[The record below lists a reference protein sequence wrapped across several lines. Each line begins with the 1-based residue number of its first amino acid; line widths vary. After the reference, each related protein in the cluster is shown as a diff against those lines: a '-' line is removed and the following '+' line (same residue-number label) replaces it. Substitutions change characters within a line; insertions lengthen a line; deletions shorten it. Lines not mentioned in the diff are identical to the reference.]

1 MAKFQIN
8 TKSRDYLRDKE
19 AFLKELKQFNE
30 SKNIPYKIP
39 VVNGVDIDLYLLY
52 SLVIQKGGLSK
63 VNQNDTWES
72 FLRQLRLPHP
82 CVNGSTLL
90 RRIYG
95 TYLEK
100 YERAKGPPGRDD
112 DNDMDDDPRRG
123 SRSGMPRI
131 SFGSGTYISASGE
144 QLRTGNRV
152 AGPSERLTL
161 SLLSPMPNEQDFAVN
176 VCTVL
181 AADHSNRLPLST
193 TPHILDFLL
202 AHAGV
207 YNHSSL
213 RDTIGRSYYEARGRY
228 PHEFWQLR
236 AGGGGAKEL
245 ADETKFMQPGLEQ
258 PELMVQALA
267 AHNTLT
273 DCLMQGDE
281 SEDLMDKI
289 LEDDILEDWVTEPS
303 EEDQL
308 FAPELSGGASCVY
321 TQRVLQI
328 ASIVR
333 SLSFHEEN
341 IQYLARNTTL
351 IRFLLLCA
359 NCWVGTLR
367 QSGLD
372 TLGNVSTE
380 LIIKDPATCLI
391 SRHVLSTIQSAL
403 VSPDRARVLAALELL
418 NKLAQNEANEDAL
431 LKALDPKVYS
441 DVCALLT
448 LRDIMALVSALECVY
463 ALTALGDR
471 ACEAAARAPGLLHT
485 LVSLVTVE
493 AQSYGPRACILM
505 RVVETV
511 SGPAALAAPQDER
524 PQPQPQELLDT
535 TNECL
540 SALRNL
546 DIDVSSWDVII
557 IYMISQKLDPQSRK
571 EWELYIGD
579 VSQELPK
586 LSQFND
592 FLEHRYRALEFI
604 DPKMNKKY
612 TRNNDIKALHVSNAI
627 SCGYC
632 SGDHKLYNCKK
643 FANED
648 VHSRRNFVQL
658 KRLCFNCLGLNHSV
672 YSCRQSTRCRICKR
686 KHHSLLHTTEPSKSD
701 EEIKAVKSVR
711 EVSSTSSQ
719 SETDNVISCHSNIFS
734 QVLLATA
741 MVKIKARKGNFILF
755 RSLLDQGSQ
764 ASFITE
770 AAVQMLGLRKI
781 PNRSIISGIGGE
793 EESKL
798 SSKAMVIVNI
808 QSRTN
813 PNFIITVK
821 AHVLSKLTAL
831 LPEKNVTVEMITTL
845 SSTELADPSFN
856 IPNKIDLLLGA
867 DVYGQILLEGIV
879 KGPPGTPI
887 AQNTQ
892 FGWILSGQPQQS
904 QPTKVVES
912 QASPS
917 ATPAPMTPLQQSHLQ
932 QRTAQENEHFA
943 LAWLRATYEP
953 LPGGDNSASDAAD
966 LHRAYAQCCAKLA
979 RKGVIAA
986 AHFPRL
992 VRTVFGGTV
1001 GPNTITN
1008 AAGETQHV
1016 YIGIRAK
1023 NLSNRTNPPV
1033 GPSSPILKAQL
1044 TNKPT
1049 VVETKPVVTQPQAQ
1063 APPPHPHLAQALE
1076 PGAGNNTSLIKHLLA
1091 HKVSP
1096 PHVQVAQRQQNQQRV
1111 GTAGTVVVQQN
1122 PTTNMEV
1129 DPEALIKCTTIIPG
1143 GVSNATG
1150 EKLIINANEEVV
1162 VPKEEPVQIQIDEQA
1177 QLTIKTAQNK
1187 MLADLLEK
1195 KSNPPVQVVQMGQ
1208 QINAPT
1214 IQITETGQIVQVKT
1228 ENNPLIQIAPENV
1241 PSAPFFQI
1249 KNEQGQLI
1257 QIKNDQGQIIQLK
1270 SDQLQGVIQLK
1281 SDQGQ
1286 MVHIK
1291 NDQVIQPSVIQSV
1304 KAEKDQI
1311 VETVVTDHSYTEPP
1325 SKKAKVEEKSES
1337 NAPKESVSKTAANL
1351 YAALAASALEDED
1364 DLLPPKQETVEV
1376 IPPSVLVAGASENSS
1391 VIIQEPILQV
1401 QQPTLQVQQSIQVQQ
1416 PTIQVQASSLQV
1428 QQPTL
1433 QVQQPM
1439 LQVQP
1444 MDVQNIIA
1452 SQAGQIILQE
1462 KPVTSQTTQ
1471 FVQQPMQIIATP
1483 STSQGLS
1490 YIAQNIP
1497 GNMMQKT
1504 IIIVQGPTGGGPLTL
1519 TVNNPAGLDEA
1530 TLNSL
1535 IAQATEAITQQQII
1549 QNSGVI
1555 QSTQRVIVSQPTL
1568 VSTSQPIAVVKTT
1581 ITQNAPQITPSQQ
1594 PIITTQPQPHKAQ
1607 IMNQP
1612 QTQQIVVTQKQPPAL
1627 ISTSSTNQIVTNQ
1640 IVTSNQQI
1648 IQGNQQLLQ
1657 GNQQIIAV
1665 SNNQQI
1671 IVNAPMK
1678 QGVHRIVQQ
1687 PQRSQVTTVPVTS
1700 ASMTMDSK
1708 PSAIQSAVKPAQ
1720 PVMRQVIT
1728 RQPVM
1733 MGNTKIGDKE
1743 VFVSQSVAEKPAT
1756 PKKIETPP
1764 PQPLPPG
1771 ADDTPWICHWR
1782 GCGKTFS
1789 NASEV
1794 FSHAARAHCPRGAG
1808 AEAACQ
1814 WADCDRVPRR
1824 TFALLNHLT
1833 DKHCTPHALKALYNS
1848 RRHMAA
1854 EAEASKPVSLGYPP
1868 NAALAAL
1875 NKHAADMFNPRELM
1889 HRADVSRTP
1898 DQMDENEGPV
1908 TKSIRLTAALI
1919 LRNIVIYSNTGRRIL
1934 RSYEAHLASIALSNV
1949 EASRTIAQVLYDM
1962 SNI

>member
-1 MAKFQIN
+1 MAKSQIN
-8 TKSRDYLRDKE
+8 TKSRNYSRDKE
-19 AFLKELKQFNE
+19 TFLKDLKQFNE

-39 VVNGVDIDLYLLY
+39 VVNGIDIDLYLLY
-52 SLVIQKGGLSK
+52 SLVQQRGGLSR

-82 CVNGSTLL
+82 CINGSTLL
-90 RRIYG
+90 RKIYG

-100 YERAKGPPGRDD
+100 YEKAKGPPRLDD
-112 DNDMDDDPRRG
+112 DNDMDEDLSRRG
-123 SRSGMPRI
+123 RGGGMPRI
-131 SFGSGTYISASGE
+131 TFGGGTYISASGE
-144 QLRTGNRV
+144 PLRTGNKV

-213 RDTIGRSYYEARGRY
+213 RDTIGRSYFEARGRY
-228 PHEFWQLR
+228 PHDFWQLR

-273 DCLMQGDE
+273 DCLMQGGEEDDSLE
-281 SEDLMDKI
+281 KVVEEDL
-289 LEDDILEDWVTEPS
+289 LEDWVTEPS

-333 SLSFHEEN
+333 SLSFHDEN
-341 IQYLARNTTL
+341 VQYLARNTTL

-391 SRHVLSTIQSAL
+391 SRHVISTIQSAL
-403 VSPDRARVLAALELL
+403 VSQDRARVLAALELL

-431 LKALDPKVYS
+431 LKALEAKVYS

-448 LRDIMALVSALECVY
+448 LRDIMVLVCTLECVY

-471 ACEAAARAPGLLHT
+471 ACEAVARVPGLLQT

-511 SGPAALAAPQDER
+511 SGPQ
-524 PQPQPQELLDT
+524 
-535 TNECL
+535 
-540 SALRNL
+540 
-546 DIDVSSWDVII
+546 
-557 IYMISQKLDPQSRK
+557 
-571 EWELYIGD
+571 
-579 VSQELPK
+579 
-586 LSQFND
+586 
-592 FLEHRYRALEFI
+592 
-604 DPKMNKKY
+604 
-612 TRNNDIKALHVSNAI
+612 
-627 SCGYC
+627 
-632 SGDHKLYNCKK
+632 
-643 FANED
+643 
-648 VHSRRNFVQL
+648 
-658 KRLCFNCLGLNHSV
+658 
-672 YSCRQSTRCRICKR
+672 
-686 KHHSLLHTTEPSKSD
+686 
-701 EEIKAVKSVR
+701 AV
-711 EVSSTSSQ
+711 
-719 SETDNVISCHSNIFS
+719 
-734 QVLLATA
+734 
-741 MVKIKARKGNFILF
+741 
-755 RSLLDQGSQ
+755 
-764 ASFITE
+764 
-770 AAVQMLGLRKI
+770 AAV
-781 PNRSIISGIGGE
+781 SE
-793 EESKL
+793 
-798 SSKAMVIVNI
+798 A
-808 QSRTN
+808 
-813 PNFIITVK
+813 
-821 AHVLSKLTAL
+821 
-831 LPEKNVTVEMITTL
+831 
-845 SSTELADPSFN
+845 
-856 IPNKIDLLLGA
+856 
-867 DVYGQILLEGIV
+867 
-879 KGPPGTPI
+879 PPHQAPAT
-887 AQNTQ
+887 
-892 FGWILSGQPQQS
+892 QS
-904 QPTKVVES
+904 QPTTPSKPTAEPPPLAA
-912 QASPS
+912 ASNPTPS
-917 ATPAPMTPLQQSHLQ
+917 AVPVSAPMSTLQQSHIQ
-932 QRTAQENEHFA
+932 QRTVQENEHFVQ
-943 LAWLRATYEP
+943 AWLRATYEA
-953 LPGGDNSASDAAD
+953 LPPNDNSTCDAAD
-966 LHRAYAQCCAKLA
+966 VYRQYLNCCTKLS
-979 RKGVIAA
+979 RKGVIAP

-1001 GPNTITN
+1001 GPNTISTST
-1008 AAGETQHV
+1008 GETQHV
-1016 YIGIRAK
+1016 YIGIRLK
-1023 NLSNRTNPPV
+1023 NPPNRTNPPA

-1044 TNKPT
+1044 TNKPA
-1049 VVETKPVVTQPQAQ
+1049 VSEPKPPPPQPQIQ
-1063 APPPHPHLAQALE
+1063 QQPPHPVLSQALE
-1076 PGAGNNTSLIKHLLA
+1076 STPSNTSLIKHLLA

-1096 PHVQVAQRQQNQQRV
+1096 APASHAQVAQRQQSQQRV
-1111 GTAGTVVVQQN
+1111 GPAQASTVLVQSNQAS
-1122 PTTNMEV
+1122 MEV

-1143 GVSNATG
+1143 GGVTTSQTMQGDKMIVSAV
-1150 EKLIINANEEVV
+1150 EEVL
-1162 VPKEEPVQIQIDEQA
+1162 VPKEEPIQIQIDEQA

-1195 KSNPPVQVVQMGQ
+1195 KSNPPVQVVPMGQ

-1214 IQITETGQIVQVKT
+1214 IQITETGQIVQVKS
-1228 ENNPLIQIAPENV
+1228 ENPLIQINTDV
-1241 PSAPFFQI
+1241 QPSAPFFQI

-1270 SDQLQGVIQLK
+1270 NDQLQGVLQFK
-1281 SDQGQ
+1281 NDQGQ
-1286 MVHIK
+1286 IVQIK
-1291 NDQVIQPSVIQSV
+1291 NDQLVPQIVQQSVIQSV
-1304 KAEKDQI
+1304 KSEKDQMI
-1311 VETVVTDHSYTEPP
+1311 ETVITDHSYTEPP
-1325 SKKAKVEEKSES
+1325 SKKVKIEDKSES
-1337 NAPKESVSKTAANL
+1337 NSPQESVSKTAANL
-1351 YAALAASALEDED
+1351 YAAIAASALEDED
-1364 DLLPPKQETVEV
+1364 DLRPRGIIL
-1376 IPPSVLVAGASENSS
+1376 AGALAK
-1391 VIIQEPILQV
+1391 VQQPAMQVQQPTLQV
-1401 QQPTLQVQQSIQVQQ
+1401 QQPTLQVQQPTLQVH
-1416 PTIQVQASSLQV
+1416 QASAMQM

-1444 MDVQNIIA
+1444 MDVQNILA
-1452 SQAGQIILQE
+1452 SQSGQIILQE
-1462 KPVTSQTTQ
+1462 KQMPSQTTQ
-1471 FVQQPMQIIATP
+1471 FMQQPMQLIATP
-1483 STSQGLS
+1483 GTSQGGLS

-1504 IIIVQGPTGGGPLTL
+1504 IIIVQGTGGGPLTL

-1568 VSTSQPIAVVKTT
+1568 VSTSQPIAMVKTT
-1581 ITQNAPQITPSQQ
+1581 FTQNAPQITPSQQ

-1607 IMNQP
+1607 IVNQAP
-1612 QTQQIVVTQKQPPAL
+1612 TQQIVVTQKQPPAL
-1627 ISTSSTNQIVTNQ
+1627 ISTSTNNQIIGNQIVG
-1640 IVTSNQQI
+1640 SNQQI

-1678 QGVHRIVQQ
+1678 QGMHRVVQQ
-1687 PQRSQVTTVPVTS
+1687 PQRSQVAAAPVTS
-1700 ASMTMDSK
+1700 TASTGDIKSG
-1708 PSAIQSAVKPAQ
+1708 ATQSMKSQQ

-1733 MGNTKIGDKE
+1733 VGNTKIGDKE
-1743 VFVSQSVAEKPAT
+1743 MVITQPVTETKP
-1756 PKKIETPP
+1756 PPLKKTVTPP
-1764 PQPLPPG
+1764 PQPLPAG
-1771 ADDTPWICHWR
+1771 AEDTPWICHWR
-1782 GCGKTFS
+1782 GCGKIFS

-1794 FSHAARAHCPRGAG
+1794 FSHAARTHCPNTAG
-1808 AEAACQ
+1808 GEAPCM
-1814 WADCDRVPRR
+1814 WLDCDRVPRR

-1833 DKHCTPHALKALYNS
+1833 DKHCSPHALKAIFNS
-1848 RRHMAA
+1848 RRHIAA
-1854 EAEASKPVSLGYPP
+1854 EAEANKPVSVGYPP

-1875 NKHAADMFNPRELM
+1875 NKHATDTLNPRELM
-1889 HRADVSRTP
+1889 SLTRARAQHRDDVSCTP
-1898 DQMDENEGPV
+1898 DQLDENEGPV

-1919 LRNIVIYSNTGRRIL
+1919 LRNIVIYSNTGRRLL
-1934 RSYEAHLASIALSNV
+1934 RSFEAHLAVIALSNV

-1962 SNI
+1962 NNI

>member
-1 MAKFQIN
+1 MAKSQIN

-19 AFLKELKQFNE
+19 VFLKELKQFNE

-52 SLVIQKGGLSK
+52 SLVIQRGGLSK

-112 DNDMDDDPRRG
+112 DNDLDEDPRRG
-123 SRSGMPRI
+123 RGGGMPRI

-144 QLRTGNRV
+144 PLRTGNRV

-193 TPHILDFLL
+193 THHILDFLL

-228 PHEFWQLR
+228 PHEFWQMR

-273 DCLMQGDE
+273 DCLMQDGE
-281 SEDLMDKI
+281 EEDSLEKI
-289 LEDDILEDWVTEPS
+289 IEDDIHEDWVTEPS

-308 FAPELSGGASCVY
+308 FAPELTGGAGCVY

-341 IQYLARNTTL
+341 VQYLARNTTL

-403 VSPDRARVLAALELL
+403 VSQDRARVLAALELL
-418 NKLAQNEANEDAL
+418 NKLAQNEANEEAL
-431 LKALDPKVYS
+431 LKALESKVYS
-441 DVCALLT
+441 DVCALLS
-448 LRDIMALVSALECVY
+448 LRDIMVLVCTLECVY
-463 ALTALGDR
+463 ALTSLGDR
-471 ACEAAARAPGLLHT
+471 ACEAVARVPGLAHT
-485 LVSLVTVE
+485 LVALVTVE

-511 SGPAALAAPQDER
+511 SGPGALAAGDAER
-524 PQPQPQELLDT
+524 
-535 TNECL
+535 
-540 SALRNL
+540 
-546 DIDVSSWDVII
+546 
-557 IYMISQKLDPQSRK
+557 
-571 EWELYIGD
+571 
-579 VSQELPK
+579 
-586 LSQFND
+586 
-592 FLEHRYRALEFI
+592 
-604 DPKMNKKY
+604 
-612 TRNNDIKALHVSNAI
+612 
-627 SCGYC
+627 
-632 SGDHKLYNCKK
+632 
-643 FANED
+643 
-648 VHSRRNFVQL
+648 
-658 KRLCFNCLGLNHSV
+658 
-672 YSCRQSTRCRICKR
+672 
-686 KHHSLLHTTEPSKSD
+686 
-701 EEIKAVKSVR
+701 
-711 EVSSTSSQ
+711 
-719 SETDNVISCHSNIFS
+719 
-734 QVLLATA
+734 
-741 MVKIKARKGNFILF
+741 
-755 RSLLDQGSQ
+755 
-764 ASFITE
+764 
-770 AAVQMLGLRKI
+770 
-781 PNRSIISGIGGE
+781 
-793 EESKL
+793 
-798 SSKAMVIVNI
+798 
-808 QSRTN
+808 
-813 PNFIITVK
+813 
-821 AHVLSKLTAL
+821 AHVAPQTPQNQPAK
-831 LPEKNVTVEMITTL
+831 
-845 SSTELADPSFN
+845 PSE
-856 IPNKIDLLLGA
+856 PLQTSVSPA
-867 DVYGQILLEGIV
+867 PAPA
-879 KGPPGTPI
+879 PPAP
-887 AQNTQ
+887 
-892 FGWILSGQPQQS
+892 
-904 QPTKVVES
+904 
-912 QASPS
+912 
-917 ATPAPMTPLQQSHLQ
+917 TPAPVPMSSLQQSHLQ
-932 QRTAQENEHFA
+932 QRTVQENEHFA
-943 LAWLRATYEP
+943 QAWLRATYEP
-953 LPGGDNSASDAAD
+953 LPGSDNSACDAAE
-966 LHRAYAQCCAKLA
+966 LYRQYLACCTKLS
-979 RKGVIAA
+979 RKGVIAP

-1001 GPNTITN
+1001 GPNTISN
-1008 AAGETQHV
+1008 ASGETQHV

-1023 NLSNRTNPPV
+1023 NLPNRTNPPV

-1044 TNKPT
+1044 TNKT
-1049 VVETKPVVTQPQAQ
+1049 AVVETKPPAVQTQTPAAPTHPQ
-1063 APPPHPHLAQALE
+1063 LSQALE
-1076 PGAGNNTSLIKHLLA
+1076 GASNTSLIKHLLA

-1096 PHVQVAQRQQNQQRV
+1096 PAHAHAQVAQRQQSQQRV
-1111 GTAGTVVVQQN
+1111 VPASTGTVVVQPNQ
-1122 PTTNMEV
+1122 TTNMEV

-1143 GVSNATG
+1143 GVANNTGGQG
-1150 EKLIINANEEVV
+1150 EKMVLNAGEEVMV
-1162 VPKEEPVQIQIDEQA
+1162 QKDEPVQIQIDD
-1177 QLTIKTAQNK
+1177 QLTIKSAQNK

-1208 QINAPT
+1208 QMTAPT
-1214 IQITETGQIVQVKT
+1214 IQITETGQIVQVKA
-1228 ENNPLIQIAPENV
+1228 ENNPLLQINSENTQ

-1270 SDQLQGVIQLK
+1270 SDQLQGMIQFK
-1281 SDQGQ
+1281 NDQGQ
-1286 MVHIK
+1286 IVQIK
-1291 NDQVIQPSVIQSV
+1291 NDGQSIAQMLQPSVIQAV
-1304 KAEKDQI
+1304 KTDKDQI

-1325 SKKAKVEEKSES
+1325 TKKLKVEEKPENNS
-1337 NAPKESVSKTAANL
+1337 PQESVSKTAANL

-1364 DLLPPKQETVEV
+1364 DLLPPKQDTSEV
-1376 IPPSVLVAGASENSS
+1376 IQSSVLVAGSTDQS
-1391 VIIQEPILQV
+1391 VIIQEPLLQV
-1401 QQPTLQVQQSIQVQQ
+1401 QQPTMQVQQ
-1416 PTIQVQASSLQV
+1416 PTIQVQQSTIQVQQPMQVQQPTLQMQASTIQV

-1452 SQAGQIILQE
+1452 SQSGQLILQE

-1471 FVQQPMQIIATP
+1471 FMQQPMQIIATP
-1483 STSQGLS
+1483 GTSQAGLS
-1490 YIAQNIP
+1490 YIAQNIS

-1519 TVNNPAGLDEA
+1519 T
-1530 TLNSL
+1530 
-1535 IAQATEAITQQQII
+1535 
-1549 QNSGVI
+1549 NSGVI
-1555 QSTQRVIVSQPTL
+1555 QSTQRVIVSQPAL

-1607 IMNQP
+1607 IVNQA

-1627 ISTSSTNQIVTNQ
+1627 ISTSSGNPIVGTN
-1640 IVTSNQQI
+1640 QI

-1665 SNNQQI
+1665 SSNQQI
-1671 IVNAPMK
+1671 IMNTPMK
-1678 QGVHRIVQQ
+1678 QGVVQHRVVQQ
-1687 PQRSQVTTVPVTS
+1687 PQRSQITTVAISNNQTS
-1700 ASMTMDSK
+1700 TTMSESK
-1708 PSAIQSAVKPAQ
+1708 TVPIQSGAKSQQ
-1720 PVMRQVIT
+1720 PIIRQVIT
-1728 RQPVM
+1728 RQPIM

-1743 VFVSQSVAEKPAT
+1743 VLVTQPVAEKQPV
-1756 PKKIETPP
+1756 PKKTVTPP

-1771 ADDTPWICHWR
+1771 AEDTPWICHWR
-1782 GCGKTFS
+1782 GCGKSFGG
-1789 NASEV
+1789 AGAV
-1794 FSHAARAHCPRGAG
+1794 FAHAARAHCPAGAG
-1808 AEAACQ
+1808 GEAPCQ
-1814 WADCDRVPRR
+1814 WLDCDRVPRR

-1833 DKHCTPHALKALYNS
+1833 DKHCTPQALKAIYNS
-1848 RRHMAA
+1848 RRHTIA
-1854 EAEASKPVSLGYPP
+1854 ESEASKPVSLGYPP

-1875 NKHAADMFNPRELM
+1875 NKHSTDMFNPREL
-1889 HRADVSRTP
+1889 
-1898 DQMDENEGPV
+1898 MDENEGPV

-1919 LRNIVIYSNTGRRIL
+1919 LRNIVIYSNTGRRLL

-1962 SNI
+1962 NNI

>member
-1 MAKFQIN
+1 MAKSQIN

-19 AFLKELKQFNE
+19 VFLKELKQFNE

-52 SLVIQKGGLSK
+52 SLVIQRGGLSK

-112 DNDMDDDPRRG
+112 DNDLDEDPRRG
-123 SRSGMPRI
+123 RGGGMPRI

-144 QLRTGNRV
+144 PLRTGNRV

-193 TPHILDFLL
+193 THHILDFLL

-228 PHEFWQLR
+228 PHEFWQMR

-273 DCLMQGDE
+273 DCLMQDGE
-281 SEDLMDKI
+281 EEDSLEKI
-289 LEDDILEDWVTEPS
+289 IEDDIHEDWVTEPS

-308 FAPELSGGASCVY
+308 FAPELTGGAGCVY

-341 IQYLARNTTL
+341 VQYLARNTTL

-403 VSPDRARVLAALELL
+403 VSQDRARVLAALELL
-418 NKLAQNEANEDAL
+418 NKLAQNEANEEAL
-431 LKALDPKVYS
+431 LKALESKVYS
-441 DVCALLT
+441 DVCALLS
-448 LRDIMALVSALECVY
+448 LRDIMVLVCTLECVY
-463 ALTALGDR
+463 ALTSLGDR
-471 ACEAAARAPGLLHT
+471 ACEAVARVPGLAHT
-485 LVSLVTVE
+485 LVALVTVE

-511 SGPAALAAPQDER
+511 SGPGALAAGDAER
-524 PQPQPQELLDT
+524 
-535 TNECL
+535 
-540 SALRNL
+540 
-546 DIDVSSWDVII
+546 
-557 IYMISQKLDPQSRK
+557 
-571 EWELYIGD
+571 
-579 VSQELPK
+579 
-586 LSQFND
+586 
-592 FLEHRYRALEFI
+592 
-604 DPKMNKKY
+604 
-612 TRNNDIKALHVSNAI
+612 
-627 SCGYC
+627 
-632 SGDHKLYNCKK
+632 
-643 FANED
+643 
-648 VHSRRNFVQL
+648 
-658 KRLCFNCLGLNHSV
+658 
-672 YSCRQSTRCRICKR
+672 
-686 KHHSLLHTTEPSKSD
+686 
-701 EEIKAVKSVR
+701 
-711 EVSSTSSQ
+711 
-719 SETDNVISCHSNIFS
+719 
-734 QVLLATA
+734 
-741 MVKIKARKGNFILF
+741 
-755 RSLLDQGSQ
+755 
-764 ASFITE
+764 
-770 AAVQMLGLRKI
+770 
-781 PNRSIISGIGGE
+781 
-793 EESKL
+793 
-798 SSKAMVIVNI
+798 
-808 QSRTN
+808 
-813 PNFIITVK
+813 
-821 AHVLSKLTAL
+821 AHVAPQTPQNQPAK
-831 LPEKNVTVEMITTL
+831 
-845 SSTELADPSFN
+845 PSE
-856 IPNKIDLLLGA
+856 PLQTSVSPA
-867 DVYGQILLEGIV
+867 PAPA
-879 KGPPGTPI
+879 PPAP
-887 AQNTQ
+887 
-892 FGWILSGQPQQS
+892 
-904 QPTKVVES
+904 
-912 QASPS
+912 
-917 ATPAPMTPLQQSHLQ
+917 TPAPVPMSSLQQSHLQ
-932 QRTAQENEHFA
+932 QRTVQENEHFA
-943 LAWLRATYEP
+943 QAWLRATYEP
-953 LPGGDNSASDAAD
+953 LPGSDNSACDAAE
-966 LHRAYAQCCAKLA
+966 LYRQYLACCTKLS
-979 RKGVIAA
+979 RKGVIAP

-1001 GPNTITN
+1001 GPNTISN
-1008 AAGETQHV
+1008 ASGETQHV

-1023 NLSNRTNPPV
+1023 NLPNRTNPPV

-1044 TNKPT
+1044 TNKT
-1049 VVETKPVVTQPQAQ
+1049 AVVETKPPAVQTQTPAAPTHPQ
-1063 APPPHPHLAQALE
+1063 LSQALE
-1076 PGAGNNTSLIKHLLA
+1076 GASNTSLIKHLLA

-1096 PHVQVAQRQQNQQRV
+1096 PAHAHAQVAQRQQSQQRV
-1111 GTAGTVVVQQN
+1111 VPASTGTVVVQPNQ
-1122 PTTNMEV
+1122 TTNMEV

-1143 GVSNATG
+1143 GVANNTGGQG
-1150 EKLIINANEEVV
+1150 EKMVLNAGEEVMV
-1162 VPKEEPVQIQIDEQA
+1162 QKDEPVQIQIDD
-1177 QLTIKTAQNK
+1177 QLTIKSAQNK

-1208 QINAPT
+1208 QMTAPT
-1214 IQITETGQIVQVKT
+1214 IQITETGQIVQVKA
-1228 ENNPLIQIAPENV
+1228 ENNPLLQINSENTQ

-1270 SDQLQGVIQLK
+1270 SDQLQGMIQFK
-1281 SDQGQ
+1281 NDQGQ
-1286 MVHIK
+1286 IVQIK
-1291 NDQVIQPSVIQSV
+1291 NDGQSIAQMLQPSVIQAV
-1304 KAEKDQI
+1304 KTDKDQI

-1325 SKKAKVEEKSES
+1325 TKKLKVEEKPENNS
-1337 NAPKESVSKTAANL
+1337 PQESVSKTAANL

-1364 DLLPPKQETVEV
+1364 DLLPPKQDTSEV
-1376 IPPSVLVAGASENSS
+1376 IQSSVLVAGSTDQS
-1391 VIIQEPILQV
+1391 VIIQEPLLQV
-1401 QQPTLQVQQSIQVQQ
+1401 QQPTMQVQQ
-1416 PTIQVQASSLQV
+1416 PTIQVQQSTIQVQQPMQVQQPTLQMQASTIQV

-1452 SQAGQIILQE
+1452 SQSGQLILQE

-1471 FVQQPMQIIATP
+1471 FMQQPMQIIATP
-1483 STSQGLS
+1483 GTSQAGLS
-1490 YIAQNIP
+1490 YIAQNIS

-1530 TLNSL
+1530 TLNTL

-1549 QNSGVI
+1549 
-1555 QSTQRVIVSQPTL
+1555 
-1568 VSTSQPIAVVKTT
+1568 
-1581 ITQNAPQITPSQQ
+1581 QNAPQITPSQQ

-1607 IMNQP
+1607 IVNQA

-1627 ISTSSTNQIVTNQ
+1627 ISTSSGNPIVGTN
-1640 IVTSNQQI
+1640 QI

-1665 SNNQQI
+1665 SSNQQI
-1671 IVNAPMK
+1671 IMNTPMK
-1678 QGVHRIVQQ
+1678 QGVVQHRVVQQ
-1687 PQRSQVTTVPVTS
+1687 PQRSQITTVAISNNQTS
-1700 ASMTMDSK
+1700 TTMSESK
-1708 PSAIQSAVKPAQ
+1708 TVPIQSGAKSQQ
-1720 PVMRQVIT
+1720 PIIRQVIT
-1728 RQPVM
+1728 RQPIM

-1743 VFVSQSVAEKPAT
+1743 VLVTQPVAEKQPV
-1756 PKKIETPP
+1756 PKKTVTPP

-1771 ADDTPWICHWR
+1771 AEDTPWICHWR
-1782 GCGKTFS
+1782 GCGKSFGG
-1789 NASEV
+1789 AGAV
-1794 FSHAARAHCPRGAG
+1794 FAHAARAHCPAGAG
-1808 AEAACQ
+1808 GEAPCQ
-1814 WADCDRVPRR
+1814 WLDCDRVPRR

-1833 DKHCTPHALKALYNS
+1833 DKHCTPQALKAIYNS
-1848 RRHMAA
+1848 RRHTIA
-1854 EAEASKPVSLGYPP
+1854 ESEASKPVSLGYPP

-1875 NKHAADMFNPRELM
+1875 NKHSTDMFNPREL
-1889 HRADVSRTP
+1889 
-1898 DQMDENEGPV
+1898 MDENEGPV

-1919 LRNIVIYSNTGRRIL
+1919 LRNIVIYSNTGRRLL

-1962 SNI
+1962 NNI

>member
-1 MAKFQIN
+1 MAKSQIN
-8 TKSRDYLRDKE
+8 TKSRHYSRDKE
-19 AFLKELKQFNE
+19 TFLKDLKQFNE

-52 SLVIQKGGLSK
+52 SLVLQRGGLSR

-112 DNDMDDDPRRG
+112 DNDMDEDPRRG
-123 SRSGMPRI
+123 RGGGMPRI
-131 SFGSGTYISASGE
+131 SYGGGTYISASGE
-144 QLRTGNRV
+144 PLRTGNRI

-245 ADETKFMQPGLEQ
+245 ADETKFMQPGIEQ

-273 DCLMQGDE
+273 DCLRQGEEEDNSLE
-281 SEDLMDKI
+281 KIVEEDL
-289 LEDDILEDWVTEPS
+289 LEDWVTEPS

-308 FAPELSGGASCVY
+308 FAPELAGGASCVY

-341 IQYLARNTTL
+341 VQYLARNATL

-403 VSPDRARVLAALELL
+403 ISQDRARVLAALELL

-431 LKALDPKVYS
+431 LKALEAKVYS

-448 LRDIMALVSALECVY
+448 LRDIMVLVCTLECVY

-471 ACEAAARAPGLLHT
+471 ACEAVARVPGLIQT

-511 SGPAALAAPQDER
+511 SGPQAVAAAGAE
-524 PQPQPQELLDT
+524 
-535 TNECL
+535 
-540 SALRNL
+540 
-546 DIDVSSWDVII
+546 
-557 IYMISQKLDPQSRK
+557 K
-571 EWELYIGD
+571 EVEKPHLTP
-579 VSQELPK
+579 LP
-586 LSQFND
+586 
-592 FLEHRYRALEFI
+592 
-604 DPKMNKKY
+604 
-612 TRNNDIKALHVSNAI
+612 
-627 SCGYC
+627 
-632 SGDHKLYNCKK
+632 
-643 FANED
+643 
-648 VHSRRNFVQL
+648 
-658 KRLCFNCLGLNHSV
+658 
-672 YSCRQSTRCRICKR
+672 
-686 KHHSLLHTTEPSKSD
+686 
-701 EEIKAVKSVR
+701 
-711 EVSSTSSQ
+711 
-719 SETDNVISCHSNIFS
+719 
-734 QVLLATA
+734 
-741 MVKIKARKGNFILF
+741 
-755 RSLLDQGSQ
+755 
-764 ASFITE
+764 
-770 AAVQMLGLRKI
+770 
-781 PNRSIISGIGGE
+781 
-793 EESKL
+793 
-798 SSKAMVIVNI
+798 
-808 QSRTN
+808 
-813 PNFIITVK
+813 
-821 AHVLSKLTAL
+821 
-831 LPEKNVTVEMITTL
+831 
-845 SSTELADPSFN
+845 
-856 IPNKIDLLLGA
+856 
-867 DVYGQILLEGIV
+867 
-879 KGPPGTPI
+879 
-887 AQNTQ
+887 
-892 FGWILSGQPQQS
+892 QS
-904 QPTKVVES
+904 QPTT
-912 QASPS
+912 PS
-917 ATPAPMTPLQQSHLQ
+917 KPIAEPPPLATVSNPTPAPVPATAPMSSLQQSHLQ
-932 QRTAQENEHFA
+932 QRTVQENEHFVQ
-943 LAWLRATYEP
+943 AWLRATYEA
-953 LPGGDNSASDAAD
+953 LPANDNSTCDAGEVYRLYLA
-966 LHRAYAQCCAKLA
+966 CCTKLS
-979 RKGVIAA
+979 RKGVIAP

-1001 GPNTITN
+1001 GPNTLTTST
-1008 AAGETQHV
+1008 GETQHV
-1016 YIGIRAK
+1016 YVGIRSK
-1023 NLSNRTNPPV
+1023 NLPNRTNPPA

-1044 TNKPT
+1044 TNKPAAS
-1049 VVETKPVVTQPQAQ
+1049 EPKPLPPQPQIQ
-1063 APPPHPHLAQALE
+1063 QQPPHPVLSQALE
-1076 PGAGNNTSLIKHLLA
+1076 STTSNTSLIKHLLA
-1091 HKVSP
+1091 HKV
-1096 PHVQVAQRQQNQQRV
+1096 AQRQQSQQRV
-1111 GTAGTVVVQQN
+1111 GPTQAGTVVVHPSQ
-1122 PTTNMEV
+1122 TSSMEV

-1143 GVSNATG
+1143 GVTTSQNVQG
-1150 EKLIINANEEVV
+1150 EKMVV
-1162 VPKEEPVQIQIDEQA
+1162 SAVDDVLVPKEESVQIQIDDQA

-1195 KSNPPVQVVQMGQ
+1195 KSNPPVQVVPLGQ

-1228 ENNPLIQIAPENV
+1228 ENPLIQINTENV
-1241 PSAPFFQI
+1241 QPSGPFFQI

-1257 QIKNDQGQIIQLK
+1257 QIKNDQGQVIQLK
-1270 SDQLQGVIQLK
+1270 SDQLQGLLQFK
-1281 SDQGQ
+1281 NDQGQ
-1286 MVHIK
+1286 IVIK
-1291 NDQVIQPSVIQSV
+1291 NEQLIPQLLQQSVIQSL
-1304 KAEKDQI
+1304 KSDKEHI
-1311 VETVVTDHSYTEPP
+1311 METVVTDHSYTEPP
-1325 SKKAKVEEKSES
+1325 NKKAKMEEKSES
-1337 NAPKESVSKTAANL
+1337 NSPQESVSKTAANL
-1351 YAALAASALEDED
+1351 YAAIAASALEDED
-1364 DLLPPKQETVEV
+1364 DLRPRGIL
-1376 IPPSVLVAGASENSS
+1376 SGALAK
-1391 VIIQEPILQV
+1391 VQQPTMQVQQPTMQIQQPTLQV
-1401 QQPTLQVQQSIQVQQ
+1401 QQPTLQMHQT
-1416 PTIQVQASSLQV
+1416 PTIQV

-1433 QVQQPM
+1433 QMQQPM

-1444 MDVQNIIA
+1444 MDVQNLIA
-1452 SQAGQIILQE
+1452 SQSGQIILQE
-1462 KPVTSQTTQ
+1462 KQMPTQATQ
-1471 FVQQPMQIIATP
+1471 FMQQPMQIIATP
-1483 STSQGLS
+1483 SNSQGGLS
-1490 YIAQNIP
+1490 YITQNIP

-1504 IIIVQGPTGGGPLTL
+1504 IIFVQGTGGGPLTL
-1519 TVNNPAGLDEA
+1519 TVNNPSGLDEA

-1568 VSTSQPIAVVKTT
+1568 VSTSQPIAVMKTT
-1581 ITQNAPQITPSQQ
+1581 LTQNTPQITPSQQ

-1607 IMNQP
+1607 IVNQAS
-1612 QTQQIVVTQKQPPAL
+1612 QQQIVVTQKQPPAL
-1627 ISTSSTNQIVTNQ
+1627 ISTSNNNQIIGNQ
-1640 IVTSNQQI
+1640 MVGSNQQI
-1648 IQGNQQLLQ
+1648 IQGNQQLMQ

-1671 IVNAPMK
+1671 IMNAPMK
-1678 QGVHRIVQQ
+1678 QGVHRVIQP
-1687 PQRSQVTTVPVTS
+1687 PQRSQVTSVPVTS
-1700 ASMTMDSK
+1700 ASSTCEIKSGT
-1708 PSAIQSAVKPAQ
+1708 IQSKKSQQ

-1733 MGNTKIGDKE
+1733 VGNTKIGDKE
-1743 VFVSQSVAEKPAT
+1743 MVISQPVTETKPPPLT
-1756 PKKIETPP
+1756 KTVTPP
-1764 PQPLPPG
+1764 PMSLPPG
-1771 ADDTPWICHWR
+1771 VEDTPWICHWR
-1782 GCGKTFS
+1782 GCGKIFL

-1794 FSHAARAHCPRGAG
+1794 FSHAARTHCPNTAG
-1808 AEAACQ
+1808 GEAPCM
-1814 WADCDRVPRR
+1814 WLDCDRVPRR

-1833 DKHCTPHALKALYNS
+1833 DKHCSPHALKAIFNS
-1848 RRHMAA
+1848 RRHIAA
-1854 EAEASKPVSLGYPP
+1854 EAEANKPVSVGYPP

-1875 NKHAADMFNPRELM
+1875 NKHATDTMNPRELM
-1889 HRADVSRTP
+1889 SLTRARVQQRDDVSCTP
-1898 DQMDENEGPV
+1898 DQLDENEGPV

-1919 LRNIVIYSNTGRRIL
+1919 LRNIVIYSNTGRRLL
-1934 RSYEAHLASIALSNV
+1934 RSFEAHLAVIALSNV

-1962 SNI
+1962 NNI